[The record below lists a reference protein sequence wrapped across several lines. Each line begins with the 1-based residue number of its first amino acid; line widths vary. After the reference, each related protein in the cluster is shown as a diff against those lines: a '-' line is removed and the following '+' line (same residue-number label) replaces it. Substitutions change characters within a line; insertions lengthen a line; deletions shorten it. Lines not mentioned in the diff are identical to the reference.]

1 MNPEELENSLESEEI
16 VAELPESVADKAP
29 EASEEIKYSKYS
41 ILDVLSDVMFDA
53 SEDQKNIL
61 DALYDQGFSDK
72 DEYTPEEIDNI
83 LSNTILEPDVL
94 TAIEDGIIA
103 ANDTNTARI
112 ERFNSDIDDDIDKLQ
127 EVIDILIK
135 YDGTM
140 SVFASTES
148 ASKARV
154 VLQKQIEKL
163 QQLKNSFDG
172 SFCVWENDIDKL
184 NDAYNSNI
192 HIVTLPDEE
201 DA

>member
-1 MNPEELENSLESEEI
+1 MNQEELENSLESEEI

-41 ILDVLSDVMFDA
+41 ILDVLSDVMTDV

-61 DALYDQGFSDK
+61 DALYDQGFADK
-72 DEYTPEEIDNI
+72 NEYTPEEIDNI

-94 TAIEDGIIA
+94 TVIEDGIIA
-103 ANDTNTARI
+103 ANDTNVARI

-135 YDGTM
+135 YDSTM

-154 VLQKQIEKL
+154 ALQKQIEKL

>member
-29 EASEEIKYSKYS
+29 EAPEEIKYSKYS

-61 DALYDQGFSDK
+61 DALYEQGFSDK

-103 ANDTNTARI
+103 ANDTNVART

-140 SVFASTES
+140 SAFASTES
-148 ASKARV
+148 ASKARI

>member
-41 ILDVLSDVMFDA
+41 ILDVLSDVMTDV

-61 DALYDQGFSDK
+61 DALYDQGFADK

-94 TAIEDGIIA
+94 TVIEDGIIA
-103 ANDTNTARI
+103 ANDTNVARI
-112 ERFNSDIDDDIDKLQ
+112 ERFNNDIDDDIDKLQ

-135 YDGTM
+135 YDSTM

-154 VLQKQIEKL
+154 ALQKQIEKL

>member
-1 MNPEELENSLESEEI
+1 
-16 VAELPESVADKAP
+16 
-29 EASEEIKYSKYS
+29 
-41 ILDVLSDVMFDA
+41 
-53 SEDQKNIL
+53 
-61 DALYDQGFSDK
+61 
-72 DEYTPEEIDNI
+72 
-83 LSNTILEPDVL
+83 
-94 TAIEDGIIA
+94 
-103 ANDTNTARI
+103 
-112 ERFNSDIDDDIDKLQ
+112 
-127 EVIDILIK
+127 
-135 YDGTM
+135 M

>member
-103 ANDTNTARI
+103 ANDTNVART